1 MCEGYSSYA
10 RTRRHLPGELCSSR
24 LLPRQA
30 APRLGSFGHI
40 DPSGRQRST
49 YPSVPRSL
57 SGTQTPPC
65 CCTAGKCE
73 AGPCTQGAHRLLEPQ
88 QVCRSAMANC
98 REGGVKWHSNSLL
111 PQLLFSPTSSSFIC
125 HWRPRSKRNRQ
136 RQDVSHK
143 MK

>member
-98 REGGVKWHSNSLL
+98 REGGVKWHSNSLCCHN
-111 PQLLFSPTSSSFIC
+111 SSFPP
-125 HWRPRSKRNRQ
+125 HLALLSATGDPVLKGTGKG
-136 RQDVSHK
+136 K
-143 MK
+143 MFPTR